1 MPDSDGLLYT
11 RFLADND
18 QDALEFLFNK
28 YRDSLILFIHGY
40 IHNID
45 DAEEL
50 MMDTFAILASGTSRY
65 REKEN
70 VSFKTWLYAI
80 AKNQALLYLR
90 KRKIKCTSSEKDTL
104 TNLPGDASLQP
115 VTILLNNERD
125 KQLYQAMESIDAN
138 YRQVLF
144 LQCFENMKPEQ
155 ICRIIRKSIK
165 QTYNLLAR
173 GKEALRL
180 AYERMGISW
189 DT

>member
-1 MPDSDGLLYT
+1 MPDNDGLLYA
-11 RFLADND
+11 RFLVNND
-18 QDALEFLFNK
+18 QDALENLFNK
-28 YRDSLILFIHGY
+28 YRDSLVLFIHGY
-40 IHNID
+40 IQNID

-65 REKEN
+65 KEKDN
-70 VSFKTWLYAI
+70 ASFKTWLYAI

-90 KRKIKCTSSEKDTL
+90 KRKIKYISSGKDVLDKLQADT
-104 TNLPGDASLQP
+104 SLQP

-180 AYERMGISW
+180 AYERMGNSW

>member
-18 QDALEFLFNK
+18 QDALESLFSK

-50 MMDTFAILASGTSRY
+50 MMDTFAILASGTAHY
-65 REKEN
+65 KEKEN

-80 AKNQALLYLR
+80 AKNQSLLYLR
-90 KRKIKCTSSEKDTL
+90 KRKIKCISSEKGL
-104 TNLPGDASLQP
+104 LNNLQADVGLQP
-115 VTILLNNERD
+115 TTILLNSERD
-125 KQLYQAMESIDAN
+125 RLLYQAMECIDAS

-155 ICRIIRKSIK
+155 ICRVIKKSIK

-180 AYERMGISW
+180 AYERMDNSW